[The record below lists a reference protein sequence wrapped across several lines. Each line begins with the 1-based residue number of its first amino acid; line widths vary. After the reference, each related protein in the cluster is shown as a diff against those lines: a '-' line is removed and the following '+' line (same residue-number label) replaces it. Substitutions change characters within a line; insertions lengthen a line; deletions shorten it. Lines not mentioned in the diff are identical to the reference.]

1 MDIKLKSLNGR
12 IITINV
18 NQTDTIGQIKSRV
31 QEMEG
36 ISPDQQRILLHGYL
50 LADDSVISTT
60 AIKPESLLHL
70 VLALRGGSGRT
81 NFVNTNT
88 KDLVSFPVIME
99 EEKSSLLANT
109 DEEDRLYEIS
119 FSHSTV
125 STNTPRY
132 RFDKKPDNKLC
143 CAIL

>member
-60 AIKPESLLHL
+60 AIKPDTLLHL

-81 NFVNTNT
+81 DFGNTDI
-88 KDLVSFPVIME
+88 KDLVSFPIIME
-99 EEKSSLLANT
+99 EDKSSLLANT

-125 STNTPRY
+125 TPSTTHY
-132 RFDKKPDNKLC
+132 YFDKKTNNKFC
-143 CAIL
+143 CSIL